1 MADVRTGEEP
11 VTAGEGSPAAHRW
24 GMPALVV
31 IGGLVAIGAAL
42 RIWIMAGKLGTPD
55 SDAAIT
61 GLMARHLLEGDFR
74 AFMWRLN
81 YHGTISLYPVALSIK
96 LLGSNQFALELPFA
110 LMGAG
115 STVVL
120 WRIGTRFLTPFQA
133 VFGALTFWLWPAL
146 YVWLGLNP
154 YLAYVPTMLL
164 GLSVLLCVQRAVER
178 LDDARDPRRDWCL
191 AGLFAGLGFWTSP
204 NIGYFLAPAVVWLV
218 VYHRRA
224 LRPAALLALPFAV
237 LGALPWIWN
246 NVHYGFDSLT
256 AKEGLATGSY
266 LDHLGYVFT
275 HVLPATLGMRG
286 VLDGRW
292 IVGAA
297 TWVNW
302 VLYVGVLAALGF
314 GVWRGL
320 RRRSVAAVGLCT
332 APFVFAYV
340 PFASNLVND
349 WIGNGR
355 YFYFFT
361 PFVVLTIAQLVKP
374 VASAAVVAVLLV
386 ISTIWGFT
394 RLDHYQ
400 DAFGAAP
407 PLDRVIRVM
416 ERNGWHEAFGSF
428 WITSRLTWE
437 SDEEI
442 VGVGTDLGPQ
452 LQEYED
458 RVRNAKL
465 PVYVMFRNDEAALA
479 ALHERATAAGVT
491 MREVVVDD
499 DYVID
504 VPSAKLPAPPAVD
517 VSQRP

>member
-1 MADVRTGEEP
+1 VAEVRTEEP
-11 VTAGEGSPAAHRW
+11 RADDGIAAADTTHRW
-24 GMPALVV
+24 SGPALVV
-31 IGGLVAIGAAL
+31 IAGLVLAGAAL
-42 RIWIMAGKLGTPD
+42 RIWIMTGRLGTPD

-61 GLMARHLLEGDFR
+61 GLMARHLLHGDFR

-96 LLGSNQFALELPFA
+96 VLGSNQFALELPFA
-110 LMGAG
+110 LMGAA

-133 VFGALTFWLWPAL
+133 VFAALAFWLWPAL

-164 GLSVLLCVQRAVER
+164 GLSTMLCVQRAVER
-178 LDDARDPRRDWCL
+178 TDPRLDWCL

-204 NIGYFLAPAVVWLV
+204 NIGYFVAPVVLWLLVFHRPRLWPSALFAV
-218 VYHRRA
+218 
-224 LRPAALLALPFAV
+224 PFAV

-256 AKEGLATGSY
+256 AKEGLASGSY
-266 LDHLGYVFT
+266 VDHLGYVFT
-275 HVLPATLGMRG
+275 HALPAALGMRG

-292 IVGAA
+292 ILGTT
-297 TWVNW
+297 TWASW
-302 VLYVGVLAALGF
+302 VVYAGVLVALGL
-314 GVWRGL
+314 GVWRGI
-320 RRRSVAAVGLCT
+320 RAQSPAAIALLT
-332 APFVFAYV
+332 APFVFATV
-340 PFASNLVND
+340 PFASNLAND

-361 PFVVLTIAQLVKP
+361 PFVVLTIAHLARP
-374 VASAAVVAVLLV
+374 IAAAVVVAVLLAV
-386 ISTIWGFT
+386 STIWGFT
-394 RLDHYQ
+394 RLDHYTE
-400 DAFGAAP
+400 AFGAAP
-407 PLDRVIRVM
+407 PLDKVIAVM

-437 SDEEI
+437 SDERI

-452 LQEYED
+452 LQEFED

-465 PVYVMFRNDEAALA
+465 PVYVMFRQDEAALA
-479 ALHERATAAGVT
+479 ALHKRATAAGISF
-491 MREVVVDD
+491 REVVVDD
-499 DYVID
+499 NYVID
-504 VPSAKLPAPPAVD
+504 VPSTKLPSPPAVD